1 MIVPFNDLSRIHKPL
16 VNDSLKVFKEI
27 INEDNS
33 FKKKEGFTIPI
44 YNWIPKKSKQ
54 LEEIL
59 PKSDILRYFFT
70 KDEIIELMKSSNIGT
85 YSSLSLIILITIK
98 ITALTSLFDQQ
109 VIDREEF
116 RDILVQGEVLPS
128 ANKAK
133 SE

>member
-1 MIVPFNDLSRIHKPL
+1 MLSLPIIVS
-16 VNDSLKVFKEI
+16 VSLAVFAGIFITGGLHE
-27 INEDNS
+27 
-33 FKKKEGFTIPI
+33 EGLANTF
-44 YNWIPKKSKQ
+44 
-54 LEEIL
+54 
-59 PKSDILRYFFT
+59 RAFFEGKD

-128 ANKAK
+128 ANEAK
-133 SE
+133 TE